1 MKKYYFDVTVADG
14 FSHDFCWNEEGFLV
28 EMELSDS
35 DVETIRRLV
44 SGYDGDADEDGLMPI
59 LEAGNKTL
67 YDKLEKAIKQEMADE
82 ILMAGISNGD
92 VDYCDEM
99 DEYYEKETGRE
110 DYVWD
115 EKAFREWYGEE
126 YGDED
131 ISIED
136 ADEDDLREF
145 WMAQEK
151 DKMATDAK
159 YLHSRYD
166 TEGQVNVDDEEYLC
180 QVPEWAKEG

>member
-1 MKKYYFDVTVADG
+1 
-14 FSHDFCWNEEGFLV
+14 LQV
-28 EMELSDS
+28 EIELSDS
-35 DVETIRRLV
+35 EVDTIRRLV
-44 SGYDGDADEDGLMPI
+44 SDYDGDADEDGLMPI

-145 WMAQEK
+145 WMGQEK